1 MELVV
6 DKAGCRY
13 VSLKI
18 AAKIID
24 IVILVGMNLKETTFS
39 FFKNSPPP
47 LPPEDGDR
55 EREDGGPPPEW
66 TTNGHQVWF
75 CQWNLWSTSGA

>member
-39 FFKNSPPP
+39 FLRIAHPRSRRRMGIARGRTVVDIEVDTPPA
-47 LPPEDGDR
+47 
-55 EREDGGPPPEW
+55 
-66 TTNGHQVWF
+66 GHQVW
-75 CQWNLWSTSGA
+75 

>member
-1 MELVV
+1 MVDIEVDAPPAGMDEVWWLPVELVV

-24 IVILVGMNLKETTFS
+24 IVILVGMNLKETLNFT
-39 FFKNSPPP
+39 
-47 LPPEDGDR
+47 
-55 EREDGGPPPEW
+55 
-66 TTNGHQVWF
+66 
-75 CQWNLWSTSGA
+75 A